1 MITCSPYDKFNE
13 KWMITDDDQIR
24 HIETDMCLDHKNLNL
39 QEHLVVRHCDTSS
52 KTQKWA
58 FSH

>member
-1 MITCSPYDKFNE
+1 MITCSQNDKFNE

-24 HIETDMCLDHKNLNL
+24 HKETGMCLDHKGLNV
-39 QEHLVVRHCDTSS
+39 QEHLVVRHCDSMS